1 MGEGV
6 MGEAVGR
13 GVGTAAV
20 PVVAANAVPVVAVAA
35 NAVPVVAVETGGA
48 NVVVVVPTQPIG
60 ADVMQTTSSSREA
73 TMSVMSKTRDPQ

>member
-20 PVVAANAVPVVAVAA
+20 PVVAA

-60 ADVMQTTSSSREA
+60 ADVMQTSTSKETTINVRSD
-73 TMSVMSKTRDPQ
+73 TRDPQ